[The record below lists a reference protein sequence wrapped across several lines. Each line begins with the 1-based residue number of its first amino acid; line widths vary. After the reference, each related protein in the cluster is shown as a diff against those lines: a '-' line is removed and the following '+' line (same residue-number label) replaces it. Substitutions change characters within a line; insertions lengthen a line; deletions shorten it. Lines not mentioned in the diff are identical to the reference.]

1 MPVDIYAALGAF
13 VRAEATRDRERRA
26 ATPPDTDPDPDRSAA
41 SGARPQ
47 EPRELT
53 ERTHE

>member
-26 ATPPDTDPDPDRSAA
+26 AAATPPDTDPDRTAA
-41 SGARPQ
+41 PGARPQ